1 MAFFDELSKK
11 LSGVSRVAVR
21 KAKEVTDIGSLKLQ
35 IADENRKLSKIY
47 ENLGREYYDKFQDDA
62 AEELAEL
69 VSQIKDS
76 NDKIAGLQDE
86 ISRVEAESAARAEEE
101 RVRREAEAQ
110 AKKESVAEAEMRV
123 VDEDEEEE
131 AKKNGEM
138 TESEE
143 ETTGETEAGETEDA
157 AEDEEAY
164 ETEVEAVEADDEA
177 AEETYADE
185 TERVGD
191 ALPETALVAAP
202 APDGEKSTRAHRK
215 PQQYRREEDHKR
227 IRAPHGGERVT
238 PDGARNDERIGDVVK
253 LLENV
258 PGEHRQREEKKRAEN
273 APPRQIAV
281 HVTRSSRN
289 ACRARRG

>member
-11 LSGVSRVAVR
+11 LSCVSRVAVR

-47 ENLGREYYDKFQDDA
+47 ENLGREYYEKFQDDA

-143 ETTGETEAGETEDA
+143 ETIGETEAGETEDA

-164 ETEVEAVEADDEA
+164 ETEDEAVEADDEA
-177 AEETYADE
+177 AEEVSEEEPAEETYADE
-185 TERVGD
+185 TETTEE
-191 ALPETALVAAP
+191 PE
-202 APDGEKSTRAHRK
+202 EKS
-215 PQQYRREEDHKR
+215 EW
-227 IRAPHGGERVT
+227 
-238 PDGARNDERIGDVVK
+238 
-253 LLENV
+253 L
-258 PGEHRQREEKKRAEN
+258 
-273 APPRQIAV
+273 
-281 HVTRSSRN
+281 
-289 ACRARRG
+289 

>member
-131 AKKNGEM
+131 E
-138 TESEE
+138 
-143 ETTGETEAGETEDA
+143 
-157 AEDEEAY
+157 Y
-164 ETEVEAVEADDEA
+164 
-177 AEETYADE
+177 
-185 TERVGD
+185 
-191 ALPETALVAAP
+191 
-202 APDGEKSTRAHRK
+202 
-215 PQQYRREEDHKR
+215 
-227 IRAPHGGERVT
+227 
-238 PDGARNDERIGDVVK
+238 
-253 LLENV
+253 
-258 PGEHRQREEKKRAEN
+258 
-273 APPRQIAV
+273 
-281 HVTRSSRN
+281 
-289 ACRARRG
+289 

>member
-86 ISRVEAESAARAEEE
+86 ISRVEAESAARAKKSVFAEKQKL
-101 RVRREAEAQ
+101 RR
-110 AKKESVAEAEMRV
+110 KKSLWQRQRCSV

-164 ETEVEAVEADDEA
+164 ETEDEAVEADDEA
-177 AEETYADE
+177 AEE
-185 TERVGD
+185 V
-191 ALPETALVAAP
+191 
-202 APDGEKSTRAHRK
+202 S
-215 PQQYRREEDHKR
+215 RRR
-227 IRAPHGGERVT
+227 
-238 PDGARNDERIGDVVK
+238 
-253 LLENV
+253 
-258 PGEHRQREEKKRAEN
+258 
-273 APPRQIAV
+273 
-281 HVTRSSRN
+281 
-289 ACRARRG
+289 ACRGNIRR